1 MLNLLRLQTYKSRD
15 LLHPIIC
22 ILYCKMSVASC
33 QSIDLE
39 SCFKCNSCFA
49 AFPSLN
55 GLKDHYRTD
64 WHVFNTK
71 RRSNNLPALKRDLFM
86 TLLKQR
92 QQEKSTPAASSASQS
107 LPTVFN
113 SVDTE
118 MATDQATEGEGSND
132 FEDIDEDEPEEIE
145 VSGKMSI
152 FDEKTFATVEENVQY
167 MSLSYGFFIPDSEFL
182 EDLNGLIEFLNE
194 KVRIGYTCLYCQR
207 SFNSTKSCQQHMIS
221 LSHCKIAYEEGVD
234 LDDIGDFYDF
244 TATYEGRDD
253 MEVDE
258 NGEIINADQELQ
270 ITSAGDLQ
278 LPNGLLLGHRAFRRY
293 FKQKYRP
300 PVENEALLAAQR
312 EELLRLQTK
321 FGALALPSSTD
332 QKQSVELMSDVQVLS
347 ALVRYHKQVRKGQMI
362 EQRYRLR
369 EMSKSQR
376 REYQSTQ
383 DQQRSHETTTAKIRD
398 YHGML
403 K

>member
-1 MLNLLRLQTYKSRD
+1 M
-15 LLHPIIC
+15 
-22 ILYCKMSVASC
+22 
-33 QSIDLE
+33 
-39 SCFKCNSCFA
+39 
-49 AFPSLN
+49 
-55 GLKDHYRTD
+55 
-64 WHVFNTK
+64 
-71 RRSNNLPALKRDLFM
+71 LKRDLFL

-92 QQEKSTPAASSASQS
+92 EQDKPSSAFPPGSKESSQP

-113 SVDTE
+113 SVNAE
-118 MATDQATEGEGSND
+118 VESNQTAED
-132 FEDIDEDEPEEIE
+132 DESANFEDIDEEEPEEIE

-167 MSLSYGFFIPDSEFL
+167 MSLRYGFFIPDSEFL
-182 EDLNGLIEFLNE
+182 EDLDGLIGFLNE
-194 KVRIGYTCLYCQR
+194 KVRIGYTCLFCQR
-207 SFNSTKSCQQHMIS
+207 PFNSTKSCQQHMIS

-244 TATYEGRDD
+244 TATYEGREDV
-253 MEVDE
+253 EVDE
-258 NGEIINADQELQ
+258 NGYVINADQELE

-278 LPNGLLLGHRAFRRY
+278 LPNGRLLGHRAFRRY

-332 QKQSVELMSDVQVLS
+332 QQHSVELMSDVQVLS
-347 ALVRYHKQVRKGQMI
+347 ALVKYHKQVRKGQMI